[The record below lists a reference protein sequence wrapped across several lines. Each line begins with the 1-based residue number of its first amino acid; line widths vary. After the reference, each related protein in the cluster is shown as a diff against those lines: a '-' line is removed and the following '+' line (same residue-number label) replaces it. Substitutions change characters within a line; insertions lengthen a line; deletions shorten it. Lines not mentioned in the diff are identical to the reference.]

1 MNKEKIK
8 KILRMNRT
16 IEENALIDFL
26 QDSDKFN
33 YDNYNIGDE
42 TLYTEEKEKLLKLNN
57 LIYELDEDDLIDPS
71 YIYNWFDVEDD
82 SFKINNII
90 NKEKSYIK
98 YLVNL
103 LDVLYIVKNNIGLS
117 IMSNVKMSSM
127 SNLYSTDN
135 SDINIEAMDEEYLN
149 KLNQINERNDGNE
162 YRHINADILLITALE
177 ELGLTKTVER
187 YRRMADGF
195 WYA

>member
-42 TLYTEEKEKLLKLNN
+42 TLYIEEKEKLLKLNN

-127 SNLYSTDN
+127 SNLYSNDN

-195 WYA
+195 WY

>member
-8 KILRMNRT
+8 KILRMNRS

-42 TLYTEEKEKLLKLNN
+42 TLYIEEKEKLLKLNN

-90 NKEKSYIK
+90 NKEKRYIK

-127 SNLYSTDN
+127 SNLYSADN

-149 KLNQINERNDGNE
+149 KLNQINEMCDNE
-162 YRHINADILLITALE
+162 ERHINADILLISALE
-177 ELGLTKTVER
+177 ELGLIKTVER

>member
-42 TLYTEEKEKLLKLNN
+42 TLYIEEKEKLIKLNN
-57 LIYELDEDDLIDPS
+57 LIYDLDEDDLIDPS

-127 SNLYSTDN
+127 SNLYSADN

-149 KLNQINERNDGNE
+149 KLNQINEMCDNE
-162 YRHINADILLITALE
+162 ERHINADILLITALE
-177 ELGLTKTVER
+177 ELGLIKTVER